1 MEEELVSLAVIALLA
16 SITPLLARIV
26 PHKLV
31 PETVFL
37 LFAGAIC
44 GPYMLG
50 WIHVGDAISL
60 LSDLG
65 LAFLFLLAGYEI
77 NPKNLTNYQGKRGF
91 ATWVVTFIIA
101 VAAVWIWPDF
111 SLEGIDGIAVVIA
124 LTTTALGTLLP
135 ILKERK
141 LMDTPIGNAILS
153 YGTWGEL
160 CPVVAMALLL
170 STRSTLQS
178 MLVLLAFALIAVGMA
193 VLSSRLKSWGKIEAF
208 LQEGAETTQ
217 QTVVR
222 ATVLLLVALTTLSA
236 VFNLDIVLGAFAAG
250 FILRFIIPEGS
261 KSLET
266 KLDGLAFGF
275 FIPLFFIVSGARID
289 LSAVGQRPDLLVLF
303 IVLLLLIRALPIFI
317 ALSTGKHKHDLSRS
331 ARLTVAIYCTT
342 ALPIIVA
349 VTTVAQQSGA
359 MSGEIASVLVCA
371 GAITVFV
378 MPALASVTI
387 RISDTHVVDLAK
399 EITAKPSQL
408 SDIVKSRAELVRML
422 AKARAIIDR
431 DDPDLIARITPLV
444 QQLAKEDESSDHD
457 KQLFINE
464 LRKRY
469 QERYGVSPASDEELE
484 EAEEVA
490 GGLVDQ
496 ANSDDDDGYLE
507 VIQKEK
513 TLRRVSG
520 VHLKNTR
527 RSRIRIDE
535 GEDRNG

>member
-1 MEEELVSLAVIALLA
+1 MEEELVSLAVIAFLA

-44 GPYMLG
+44 GPHLLG

-91 ATWVVTFIIA
+91 ATWIVTFIIA
-101 VAAVWIWPDF
+101 VAVVWIWPDF
-111 SLEGIDGIAVVIA
+111 SLGGIDGIAVVIA

-160 CPVVAMALLL
+160 CPVVVMALLL

-193 VLSSRLKSWGKIEAF
+193 VLSSRLKSWGKVEAF

-289 LSAVGQRPDLLVLF
+289 LSAVGQRPDLLGFF

-331 ARLTVAIYCTT
+331 ARLTVAVYCTT

-359 MSGEIASVLVCA
+359 MSDEIASVLVCA
-371 GAITVFV
+371 GAITVFA

-431 DDPDLIARITPLV
+431 DDPDLIARIMPLV
-444 QQLAKEDESSDHD
+444 QRLAEEDETTDRD

-496 ANSDDDDGYLE
+496 ANSNDDDGYLE
-507 VIQKEK
+507 VIQK
-513 TLRRVSG
+513 
-520 VHLKNTR
+520 
-527 RSRIRIDE
+527 
-535 GEDRNG
+535 GEDASTRERGSSEERAAKPDKDR